1 MPIQKSIIDQEVQLI
16 GKQLEARKLDI
27 AKRLLKPGA
36 DNAEALRLHTELVQL
51 CADTILIGIEET
63 MPNVTKWGRETGEL
77 AVSYGSELDESL
89 KTTSEFRQAI
99 WDVIELI
106 TVEANHTVQS
116 VFRAGKLVDRM
127 LDHAVYAYST
137 AYVTSYKNNLSHAQ
151 EVFLEL
157 SVPVVPIL
165 EGVAVL
171 PIIGDVDTHRA
182 SLLMETALREST
194 EKHLTHL
201 FIDLSG
207 VTIVDTMVANNIFN
221 IIYSLELL
229 GVKGILSGI
238 RPEVAQT
245 MIHLGIDFSSIQT
258 HSTLKQ
264 ALARHIL

>member
-1 MPIQKSIIDQEVQLI
+1 MPVQESIIEQEVQMI

-27 AKRLLKPGA
+27 AKGLLKPGA
-36 DNAEALRLHTELVQL
+36 DNAEALQLHTELVQL
-51 CADTILIGIEET
+51 CADAILSGLETT
-63 MPNVTKWGRETGEL
+63 MPRLTKWGRDTGKV
-77 AVSYGSELDESL
+77 AVQYGSELDQSL
-89 KTTSEFRQAI
+89 KNTSEVRQAI
-99 WDVIELI
+99 WSVVELVTI
-106 TVEANHTVQS
+106 EANHTVQS
-116 VFRAGKLVDRM
+116 VFRVGKIIDNL

-137 AYVTSYKNNLSHAQ
+137 AYVESFKNTLSHAQ

-165 EGVAVL
+165 DGVAVL
-171 PIIGDVDTHRA
+171 PIVGDIDTHRA

-194 EKHLTHL
+194 EKRLTHL

-229 GVKGILSGI
+229 GVKGILAGI

-264 ALARHIL
+264 ALAKHIF

>member
-1 MPIQKSIIDQEVQLI
+1 MPVQKSIIDQEVQLI

-27 AKRLLKPGA
+27 AKSLLKPGA
-36 DNAEALRLHTELVQL
+36 DNAEALKLHTELVQL
-51 CADTILIGIEET
+51 CADTILMGLEET
-63 MPNVTKWGRETGEL
+63 MPHVTKWGRETGEL
-77 AVSYGSELDESL
+77 AVNYGSELDESL

-106 TVEANHTVQS
+106 TVEANQTVQS
-116 VFRAGKLVDRM
+116 VFRAGKLVDRL
-127 LDHAVYAYST
+127 LDQAVYAYST

-171 PIIGDVDTHRA
+171 PIIGDIDTHRA

-194 EKHLTHL
+194 AKHLTHL

-207 VTIVDTMVANNIFN
+207 VTIVDTMVANNIFS

>member
-1 MPIQKSIIDQEVQLI
+1 MEVHESVLKKEVLLI
-16 GKQLEARKLDI
+16 GKQIEEKKLEI
-27 AKRLLKPGA
+27 AKRLLKGAA
-36 DNAEALRLHTELVQL
+36 DNEEALKLNAELVQL
-51 CADTILIGIEET
+51 CADSIINGQEET
-63 MPNVTKWGRETGEL
+63 MERVMKWGQSTGEL
-77 AVSYGSELDESL
+77 AVNYGAELDESL
-89 KTTSEFRQAI
+89 KNTSKFRQGL
-99 WDVIELI
+99 WDVMENLAFEDHYSIQSIFKVARLI
-106 TVEANHTVQS
+106 DTT
-116 VFRAGKLVDRM
+116 LDR
-127 LDHAVYAYST
+127 AVYAYST
-137 AYVTSYKNNLSHAQ
+137 AYVYSYKNTLSHAQ

-165 EGVAVL
+165 DGVAVL
-171 PIIGDVDTHRA
+171 PIIGDIDTHRA

-194 EKHLTHL
+194 QKSLTHL

-221 IIYSLELL
+221 IISSLDLL

-264 ALARHIL
+264 ALAKHIL